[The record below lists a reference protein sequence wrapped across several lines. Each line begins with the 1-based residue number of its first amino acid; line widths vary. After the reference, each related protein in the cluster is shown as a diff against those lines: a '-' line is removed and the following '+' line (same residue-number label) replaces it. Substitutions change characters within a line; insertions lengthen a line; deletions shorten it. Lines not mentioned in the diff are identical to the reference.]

1 MKIGTEEVKEIE
13 VGETRTYSVNPK
25 ELNSAR
31 VIVSYVQNTYPEL
44 GKRYKTKSSR
54 KRGVI
59 SITAISL

>member
-31 VIVSYVQNTYPEL
+31 VIVSYV
-44 GKRYKTKSSR
+44 KTHTR
-54 KRGVI
+54 N
-59 SITAISL
+59 